1 MWCREIGNY
10 NASPLKLEHIRL
22 FGYLQRL
29 KVLVERVLE
38 ELTSDVNMGGCVVLS
53 LDPTTKHFLLRSAA
67 FDITNLK

>member
-1 MWCREIGNY
+1 MCWCEIGNH
-10 NASPLKLEHIRL
+10 NASLLKLEHICL

-53 LDPTTKHFLLRSAA
+53 LDP
-67 FDITNLK
+67 